1 MSSWPTK
8 QKDLKVA
15 KSFIDGYAQFVG
27 RKIESVGL
35 FEVVADI
42 AKKSLELKLSPW
54 VIAMTLHFQKI
65 YGNTQGEEI
74 TRKILTLYFTQG
86 QTIH

>member
-8 QKDLKVA
+8 HKDLKVA
-15 KSFIDGYAQFVG
+15 KSFIDGYAQYVG
-27 RKIESVGL
+27 RQSEGVGL

-65 YGNTQGEEI
+65 YGNEQGEVI
-74 TRKILTLYFTQG
+74 SRKILSLYFTQG